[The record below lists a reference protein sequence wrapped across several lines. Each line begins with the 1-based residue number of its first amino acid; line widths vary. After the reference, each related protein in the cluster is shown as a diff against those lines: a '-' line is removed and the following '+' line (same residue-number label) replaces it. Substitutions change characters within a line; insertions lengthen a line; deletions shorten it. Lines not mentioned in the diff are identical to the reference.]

1 MGIELTVRVR
11 CKTEEYR
18 DLYFEL
24 NQNIVEAFTAKGVQ
38 APALRVLNDSLPPC
52 FFQSAFHADLNR
64 SVLPQAS
71 CPAGVLSP
79 DTFPDAL

>member
-24 NQNIVEAFTAKGVQ
+24 NQIIVEAFTAKGVQ
-38 APALRVLNDSLPPC
+38 APALRVLNEK
-52 FFQSAFHADLNR
+52 A
-64 SVLPQAS
+64 
-71 CPAGVLSP
+71 
-79 DTFPDAL
+79 